1 MTETQEITWL
11 IMNGVDLDSGKKPL
25 RQRSP
30 FIDVTMINCSDKARM
45 VMMVTMITMMIN
57 CMDKDEA
64 DKFFDDM
71 EARPSPRMIKTHYP
85 FEFLPP
91 NLLETC
97 KVTKDF
103 KVTM

>member
-1 MTETQEITWL
+1 
-11 IMNGVDLDSGKKPL
+11 
-25 RQRSP
+25 
-30 FIDVTMINCSDKARM
+30 
-45 VMMVTMITMMIN
+45 MMMSMMITMMMIN